1 MLRVVLSENYIHT
14 TPNGVIPVIMK
25 IAPIAK
31 VRPESAVIFWAEFLI
46 FCIKF
51 FDKNMA

>member
-14 TPNGVIPVIMK
+14 TPNGVIPVVII

-31 VRPESAVIFWAEFLI
+31 VWPVKGVIFWAEI
-46 FCIKF
+46 FIISIKF
-51 FDKNMA
+51 FDKSMA